1 VIDNN
6 DDIKWVASQRPPVV
20 PPDSETTKRVRAGL
34 LAHTENSTHLVAV
47 SQPSALAS
55 KRRFTGFL
63 KGHRRL
69 SAAAAVAI
77 MATAAAVTLI
87 VGIPGTSDHGL
98 VIGVPPAQAQPLL
111 ALASRVL
118 AAPARTGNATLVL
131 HTNAFSD
138 GTSFTGADLHLDDGR
153 YYYAQTAAGLPESAK
168 GGPIDYDLKSAI
180 DVAASVAHSD
190 PEVARAAFLKAI
202 TPLYA
207 GDSLSTRSRA
217 IQDNRIWVTAI
228 DALGAAYGRP
238 DVLAGIL
245 NVLAT
250 VNGMT
255 VESGVYNGKSVLN
268 VSLTTPAHPYV
279 APSVDKNADPAMR
292 QKLEQA
298 ARLAATHPTVAQDVQ
313 TLTLDDQT
321 GAVLLYTDK
330 GGQTSQET
338 PNDLTET
345 YHVSRVNA
353 ADYGL

>member
-34 LAHTENSTHLVAV
+34 LAHAGHSTHLVAL
-47 SQPSALAS
+47 SEPSAIAS
-55 KRRFTGFL
+55 RRRFTGFL

-98 VIGVPPAQAQPLL
+98 VIGVSSAQAQPLL

-118 AAPARTGNATLVL
+118 ASPAQTGNATLVL

-138 GTSFTGADLHLDDGR
+138 GRSFTGADLHLDDGR
-153 YYYAQTAAGLPESAK
+153 YYYAETAAGLPGSD
-168 GGPIDYDLKSAI
+168 PIEYDLKSAI
-180 DVAASVAHSD
+180 EAAASVAHSD

-207 GDSLSTRSRA
+207 GDGLSTRSRA
-217 IQDNRIWVTAI
+217 IQDNRIWITAI
-228 DALGAAYGRP
+228 DALDAAYGRP
-238 DVLAGIL
+238 DVLAGML

-255 VESGVYNGKSVLN
+255 VESGSYNEKSVLN

-279 APSVDKNADPAMR
+279 APSVDKDVDAAMR

-298 ARLAATHPTVAQDVQ
+298 AKLAATHPTVAESVE

-321 GAVLLYTDK
+321 GAVLLYTYK
-330 GGQTSQET
+330 GGQIGQET
-338 PNDLTET
+338 PNDLTKT
-345 YHVSRVNA
+345 YQVSRVNA

>member
-1 VIDNN
+1 MTDGN
-6 DDIKWVASQRPPVV
+6 DDMKWVEAQQPPVD
-20 PPDSETTKRVRAGL
+20 PPDRETTMRVRAAL
-34 LAHTENSTHLVAV
+34 LAHAGKSKHLVALKA
-47 SQPSALAS
+47 PSAPPS
-55 KRRFTGFL
+55 KRRVSGFL

-69 SAAAAVAI
+69 AAAAAVAV

-87 VGIPGTSDHGL
+87 VGIPGTSDNGL
-98 VIGVPPAQAQPLL
+98 VIGVPSAQAQPLL

-118 AAPARTGNATLVL
+118 TAPVLQGNATLVL
-131 HTNAFSD
+131 HTNAFS
-138 GTSFTGADLHLDDGR
+138 GKSFTGADLYLDDGR

-168 GGPIDYDLKSAI
+168 GDPIDYDLKPAI
-180 DVAASVAHSD
+180 DAAASLAHTD
-190 PEVARAAFLKAI
+190 PQVARAAFLKAI
-202 TPLYA
+202 APLYA
-207 GDSLSTRSRA
+207 AGLSTASHS
-217 IQDNRIWVTAI
+217 IQDNRIWITAL

-238 DVLAGIL
+238 DVLAGML

-255 VESGVYNGKSVLN
+255 VESVSYNGESVRN

-279 APSVDKNADPAMR
+279 APSPDKNADAAMR

-298 ARLAATHPTVAQDVQ
+298 AKLAATHPIVAQEVE

-321 GAVLLYTDK
+321 GAVLLYTDR
-330 GGQTSQET
+330 GGQIGQEASH
-338 PNDLTET
+338 DLTET